1 MRYIRTEDR
10 VFDLEDKKY
19 AYKVENNRLL
29 ECFND
34 TLEEFGEDTL
44 WTDCGEILSQS
55 DNLVKLMDVF
65 VTDSKEA
72 GLKYRFKAYKT
83 LKGAMKCANANG
95 REIKVY
101 GSLWYPNATLMPVA
115 QADAEGNL
123 HLLPR

>member
-10 VFDLEDKKY
+10 VFDLEDKRF

-29 ECFND
+29 ECFSD

-44 WTDCGEILSQS
+44 WTDCGEILRQS
-55 DNLVKLMDVF
+55 DDLVKLMDVF
-65 VTDSKEA
+65 VTESKEA
-72 GLKYRFKAYKT
+72 DLKYRYNTYKT
-83 LKGAMKCANANG
+83 LKGAMACVNANG
-95 REIKVY
+95 REIRVY